1 MNCKVKKSTELGFKE
16 GYIRLRK
23 HQAQIFIAHRPSLIA
38 LRRLACGAPISIL
51 LVGSVNRRL
60 SWYVPKRY
68 RAGAMGWQN
77 LFHRIEGRLAV
88 AEEHSQERV
97 ALITGANQGIGFEI
111 ARQLGQQGI
120 TILVAA
126 RNKQRGLDA
135 TKKLQEQ
142 DIRAHALVLDVT
154 DQRTI
159 DSAAA
164 EVARTFGKLDILV
177 NNAGIVAER
186 TLPSEAQLENV
197 RKTFETNV
205 VGVFAVTKAFLPLIR
220 KSSAG
225 RIVNVS
231 SAVGS
236 LARSSDPQT
245 RFENTYLAYGASKA
259 AVNSM
264 TIAFARELR
273 DTPIKVNAA
282 APGYT
287 ATAMTNYAGHQT
299 VDQGAEAAVRLA
311 TLPADGPTGT
321 FLERTGNVP
330 W

>member
-1 MNCKVKKSTELGFKE
+1 VVDGHNA
-16 GYIRLRK
+16 
-23 HQAQIFIAHRPSLIA
+23 AQ
-38 LRRLACGAPISIL
+38 
-51 LVGSVNRRL
+51 
-60 SWYVPKRY
+60 
-68 RAGAMGWQN
+68 
-77 LFHRIEGRLAV
+77 
-88 AEEHSQERV
+88 V

-111 ARQLGQQGI
+111 ARQLGKQGI
-120 TILVAA
+120 IIIASA
-126 RNKQRGLDA
+126 RDKQRGIKAVETLRSDGI
-135 TKKLQEQ
+135 Q
-142 DIRAHALVLDVT
+142 AHSLVLDVT

-159 DSAAA
+159 DDAVT
-164 EVARTFGKLDILV
+164 EVERKFGKLDILV

-186 TLPSEAQLENV
+186 TLPSEAQVENV

-205 VGVFAVTKAFLPLIR
+205 IGLFAVTKAFLPLLH
-220 KSSAG
+220 KSAAG

-231 SAVGS
+231 SALGS
-236 LARSSDPQT
+236 LARVSDPQQI
-245 RFENTYLAYGASKA
+245 RYENTYLAYGASKA

-287 ATAMTNYAGHQT
+287 ATAMNNFAGHQT

-311 TLPADGPTGT
+311 TLPADGPTGS
-321 FLERTGNVP
+321 FVERFGTVP